1 MKHQKKKHQKKK
13 HQKKKHQKNIKY
25 INKNCTFS
33 NILKKILET
42 RHKCIKILG
51 NNHFKINK
59 KIFVLDVMPI
69 YYKHNNYES
78 FLRQLNNY
86 GFKQNKNKGKY
97 YGAYSNK
104 DFIIPI
110 KTNPDNDLYKE
121 YDEQLKLFDKTLV
134 PFDIDYFPNTTFT
147 ENDIDSFIF

>member
-1 MKHQKKKHQKKK
+1 MKHQKKKHQEIKR
-13 HQKKKHQKNIKY
+13 QKNIRY
-25 INKNCTFS
+25 INKNCKFP
-33 NILKKILET
+33 NILKNILGNK
-42 RHKCIKILG
+42 HKCIKILG

-59 KIFVLDVMPI
+59 ELFVSKVMPI

-78 FLRQLNNY
+78 FIRQLNIY

-104 DFIIPI
+104 DFIIPN
-110 KTNPDNDLYKE
+110 KTKPDNDLYKE
-121 YDEQLKLFDKTLV
+121 YDKQLKLFDKTLV

-147 ENDIDSFIF
+147 ENDIDSFNF